1 MNNSEPC
8 LILTA
13 TIDPKG
19 MTHLVRNKIEDRL
32 NDYKK
37 SD

>member
-1 MNNSEPC
+1 MNDKNLT

-19 MTHLVRNKIEDRL
+19 MPFLERNNVTID
-32 NDYKK
+32 
-37 SD
+37 